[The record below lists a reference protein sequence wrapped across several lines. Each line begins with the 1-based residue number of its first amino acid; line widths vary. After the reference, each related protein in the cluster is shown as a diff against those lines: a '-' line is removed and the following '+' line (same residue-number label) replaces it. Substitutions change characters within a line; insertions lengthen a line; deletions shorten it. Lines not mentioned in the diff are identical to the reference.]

1 MQIEEII
8 KSINNIKEVKNAP
21 VFRKIKI
28 VDKDPFRIITFAVL
42 SSRTKDE
49 ALIKV
54 CKILFKKAKDFKDLI
69 KMKRKDLESILYP
82 IGFYK
87 RKAMILKKLAKQIIK
102 SKKLPDRL
110 EEIVKLYG
118 VGRKVGKVILNE
130 LYDSNVVAV
139 DTHVHR
145 ISNRI
150 GIINTKSIKESEN
163 MLEKIVPENLKKDL
177 NKTLVAFGQTICKPK
192 NPLCY
197 KCPLKKA
204 CKYYLWK
211 NTHFG
216 HLK

>member
-1 MQIEEII
+1 MQIEEIL

-21 VFRKIKI
+21 VFRKMQI
-28 VDKDPFRIITFAVL
+28 VDKNPFRIITFAVL
-42 SSRTKDE
+42 SPRAKDE
-49 ALIKV
+49 TLIKV
-54 CKILFKKAKDFKDLI
+54 CKILFRKAKDFKDI
-69 KMKRKDLESILYP
+69 VKMKRKDLESILYP

-87 RKAMILKKLAKQIIK
+87 RKSMTLKKLAKQIIK
-102 SKKLPDRL
+102 LKKLPNRL

-118 VGRKVGKVILNE
+118 IGRKVGKVILNE

-150 GIINTKSIKESEN
+150 GIINTKSIKESEKE
-163 MLEKIVPENLKKDL
+163 LEKIVPENLKKDF
-177 NKTLVAFGQTICKPK
+177 NKILVAFGQTICKPK

-197 KCPLKKA
+197 KCSLKKG
-204 CKYYLWK
+204 CKYYLWR
-211 NTHFG
+211 NIHFG